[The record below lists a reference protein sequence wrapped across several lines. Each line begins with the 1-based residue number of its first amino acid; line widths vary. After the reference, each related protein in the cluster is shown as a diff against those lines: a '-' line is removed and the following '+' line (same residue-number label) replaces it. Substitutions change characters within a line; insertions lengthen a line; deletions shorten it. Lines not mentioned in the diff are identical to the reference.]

1 VKHFLSFYLQQIQI
15 TIKTWFVFGYGIIG
29 LHTSIPSEENTDKHK
44 DLQKKKNTLRCIL
57 FRCGTLLGY
66 SETTLKN
73 QRIHHFISGKT
84 VSTIITSH
92 YKLFLTLI
100 SYTVSMVH

>member
-44 DLQKKKNTLRCIL
+44 DLQKKKIL
-57 FRCGTLLGY
+57 YDVFCFGVEHCWGTV
-66 SETTLKN
+66 K
-73 QRIHHFISGKT
+73 QH
-84 VSTIITSH
+84 
-92 YKLFLTLI
+92 
-100 SYTVSMVH
+100 